1 MPLSLTIPKRLIY
14 PPSMDYTLL
23 RREGLRH
30 IERLGSAV
38 WTDFNSHDPGVTMLE
53 VLCYALTDLGY
64 RTQLPAADLF
74 TPSGNRKA
82 FFTAAEILPNAP
94 VTALD
99 FRKILIDT
107 EGVKNAWLQ
116 GCVDAPVLFQFNLDN
131 KLLAS
136 PELKTYIE
144 HFNPNMKF
152 GIEFRKSFGSPAK
165 TMLDILKEIQAAR
178 RAKDK
183 KKLEQLQFVFYLISI
198 NFNPPIPPIEA
209 DVREYFKVLVFFQ
222 IGTQFHSIQN
232 WIERV
237 INPDRSNGIEIEKKE
252 RLVLGKFK
260 LIKKE
265 LDVYW
270 SSEIKDATKLNQL
283 WATTHPLFDESG
295 DVLANTVLPF
305 IIKHLQENSLKI
317 TKIPDATQDID
328 YNLFTP
334 RGIYK
339 IYLQLEDGCAPMA
352 DGIRAKALQRL
363 HENRALSEDFDAQIT
378 IIDKAFIGIETTIEL
393 TPEAD
398 LTKVFADILYAV
410 EEFLSPTVKMYSLQ
424 EMMDK
429 YATFEL
435 TAASLEALVDAELP
449 AEVIKN
455 LEILRG
461 VKFISKFLW
470 SEAVLKAIGAT
481 AMEDYEALIFNE
493 TEKTYESHPVFQG
506 PLLNHGFIDDAELET
521 ANWRRTVYKSDL
533 FQVISKVEGVVRVQ
547 RLGIHKCPKDDEN
560 PRTIEKEWCLSFDCD
575 CQPTLDLDCSTF
587 SFTNGGRPVI
597 PNNNL
602 LFEVSDRLEQLRGQ
616 NAKIDRTNDRDLPI
630 PKGKQRD
637 DLAEYTSIQEEFP
650 KTYHIGNEGIVST
663 ETPFRKAQVK
673 QMKGF
678 LMFFDQILTNY
689 LAHLSQIRDV
699 LAIEES
705 SEKLH
710 LFQPLYD
717 APKVKDLFTAFNPET
732 DNWEDFINN
741 PDNDYIKA
749 LQSLTDGSDIAQ
761 KLRQNHLLDHLL
773 ARFGETF
780 TDYVLDLFKIDRPI
794 DEDAANTEGVND
806 WIADKR
812 RFLKNLPEIGSLRG
826 RGFNYRAEPQEDN
839 HHFWESNNIEGF
851 KRRVFAQLGIE
862 NWQRRTISCAP
873 NFYVST
879 QLEVI
884 RKTKRYRFGIK
895 ANEDAHS
902 FWLLSTALFSQTDAA
917 EKAADEFF
925 SLAADDKKYGVVS
938 EEKYYYVGFWNDDFK
953 TSQSKKGEALLLSEA
968 FKDKKTAEK
977 LYREIKQNLEQPCQ
991 SDNFHM
997 VEHILLRPA
1006 DEYYLPMKPMV
1017 VSEDLTRLEPYSF
1030 WITILVPD
1038 WVERFYDPKQF
1049 DYFEQMV
1056 RSEVPA
1062 HIAMRFTK
1070 LNRENMLSFEQNYFN
1085 WLKTKTDAETEPYDL
1100 RETTNKLM
1108 ESLNSYHYE

>member
-116 GCVDAPVLFQFNLDN
+116 GCVDAPVLFQLLDLGKVVNIKFDASKYPTVLQLTTAEVSFSLNTVVLNLPDPN
-131 KLLAS
+131 DTTTPSKIITTVEAYLKAVSILYKKGKTQDALKAS
-136 PELKTYIE
+136 NRLVDGIIE
-144 HFNPNMKF
+144 
-152 GIEFRKSFGSPAK
+152 
-165 TMLDILKEIQAAR
+165 DY
-178 RAKDK
+178 K
-183 KKLEQLQFVFYLISI
+183 KKLDDNKKKITILNYAHDAKALADLRTWINKHDLNKSTANVLSNLVVIPDLLIKGNFIEVQAKLNLVVALLNSEISLFNYLLVSPTWKQL
-198 NFNPPIPPIEA
+198 FNPTDLA
-209 DVREYFKVLVFFQ
+209 
-222 IGTQFHSIQN
+222 
-232 WIERV
+232 
-237 INPDRSNGIEIEKKE
+237 
-252 RLVLGKFK
+252 
-260 LIKKE
+260 IKP
-265 LDVYW
+265 LDHASAY
-270 SSEIKDATKLNQL
+270 S
-283 WATTHPLFDESG
+283 
-295 DVLANTVLPF
+295 
-305 IIKHLQENSLKI
+305 
-317 TKIPDATQDID
+317 
-328 YNLFTP
+328 LFTP

-339 IYLQLEDGCAPMA
+339 IYLQLEDGCAQMA
-352 DGIRAKALQRL
+352 DDIRAKALQRL
-363 HENRALSEDFDAQIT
+363 HENRALSEDFDAPIT

-435 TAASLEALVDAELP
+435 TATSLEALVEAELP

-461 VKFISKFLW
+461 VKFIGKT
-470 SEAVLKAIGAT
+470 VLMDAIFKAIGAT
-481 AMEDYEALIFNE
+481 AMDDYEALIFNE

-506 PLLNHGFIDDAELET
+506 PLLNHGFIDDAELEM

-560 PRTIEKEWCLSFDCD
+560 IRTIEKEWCLSFDCD

-602 LFEVSDRLEQLRGQ
+602 LFEVSDKLEQLRGQ

-650 KTYHIGNEGIVST
+650 KTYHVGNEGIVST
-663 ETPFRKAQVK
+663 ETPLRKAQVK

-741 PDNDYIKA
+741 PDNNYIKA

-761 KLRQNHLLDHLL
+761 KLRQNQLLDHLL

-895 ANEDAHS
+895 ANEEAHS
-902 FWLLSTALFSQTDAA
+902 FWLLSTALFSQTDAT

-925 SLAADDKKYGVVS
+925 SLAADDKKYGVVA
-938 EEKYYYVGFWNDDFK
+938 EEKLYYVGFWNENFK
-953 TSQSKKGEALLLSEA
+953 NQSKKGDALLLSEA
-968 FKDKKTAEK
+968 FKDKKAADK
-977 LYREIKQNLEQPCQ
+977 LYREIKQNLEQQCQ
-991 SDNFHM
+991 SENFHM

-1006 DEYYLPMKPMV
+1006 DEYYLPLKPMI
-1017 VSEDLTRLEPYSF
+1017 VSEDLTRLDPYSF

-1062 HIAMRFTK
+1062 HIAMRFAK

-1100 RETTNKLM
+1100 RETTNKLV